1 MYLFLNRAKHEQL
14 VHNIRERIKKNPS
27 SLELS
32 LQPMKNPKILQARL
46 IQVIRMI
53 VSQKK
58 KIQKPEVITVIIKNT
73 IITWGMSQPMK
84 LSLDQWKDTDHT
96 RNIPRKNKSEN
107 GQN

>member
-14 VHNIRERIKKNPS
+14 AHNLRKRNKKNPS

-58 KIQKPEVITVIIKNT
+58 KIQKLEVITVIIKSS
-73 IITWGMSQPMK
+73 IIT
-84 LSLDQWKDTDHT
+84 
-96 RNIPRKNKSEN
+96 
-107 GQN
+107 